1 MSYVVPLVFL
11 VTIIIGAVKRISV
24 YDSFIEGIKE
34 ALFLTVSLLPYLM
47 SIFILLEVFEASG
60 ANVYI
65 SKYLGSFFGL
75 FGIPEELSELIII
88 RPISGSGSLGVLE
101 KILST
106 YGGDSYVG
114 KCASVICGCNDTIF
128 YIVAVY
134 MSRCKEKKAFAAIII
149 SVVASFIGVI
159 VSCFICKFI

>member
-1 MSYVVPLVFL
+1 MSYVVPGVILITV
-11 VTIIIGAVKRISV
+11 IIGAIKKISV

-34 ALFLTVSLLPYLM
+34 AISLTFSLLPYLM
-47 SIFILLEVFEASG
+47 SIFILLEVFEKSG
-60 ANVYI
+60 VNIYI
-65 SKYLGSFFGL
+65 SKYLGSFFKL

-101 KILST
+101 KILT
-106 YGGDSYVG
+106 DYGGDSYVG

-134 MSRCKEKKAFAAIII
+134 TSGCKEKKAFAAIII
-149 SVVASFIGVI
+149 SVIASFIGVI